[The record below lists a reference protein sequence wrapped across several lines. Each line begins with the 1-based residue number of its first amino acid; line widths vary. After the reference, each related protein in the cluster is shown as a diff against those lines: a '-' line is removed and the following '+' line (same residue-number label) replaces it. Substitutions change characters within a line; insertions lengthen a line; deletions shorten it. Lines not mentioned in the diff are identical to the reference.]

1 MGDAGVQVKTF
12 QEADPARPV
21 RVILGPVLHFL
32 DADAAR
38 AVTAGYARLMAPGSC
53 LVISVASFDDEGLG
67 MRVSLR
73 GGGISGIRAG
83 QPSRQGRCG
92 A

>member
-1 MGDAGVQVKTF
+1 M
-12 QEADPARPV
+12 
-21 RVILGPVLHFL
+21 RVILGAVLHFL

-73 GGGISGIRAG
+73 GAGISGIWEK
-83 QPSRQGRCG
+83 QPRHRGRGASRTAPRIG